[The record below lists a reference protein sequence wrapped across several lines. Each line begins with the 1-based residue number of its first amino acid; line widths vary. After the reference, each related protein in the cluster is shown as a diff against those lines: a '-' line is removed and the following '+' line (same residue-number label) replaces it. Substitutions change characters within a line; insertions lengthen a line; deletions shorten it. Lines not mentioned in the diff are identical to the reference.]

1 MTSPSDLP
9 NFSETLPSESVQE
22 KLGIAIGD
30 VNRLWRDRLNSRLK
44 PLGLSHSKWRALL
57 YLARTSK
64 GMTQTELA
72 RMLSIEAP
80 TVTRL
85 VKQLEESG
93 WLTRHASPEDARWKL
108 VHLTAKAKQIVV
120 QIEVEVRK
128 LRAETLGRLDAE
140 EAAAGLAAL
149 QTVHRYLREL

>member
-1 MTSPSDLP
+1 MTPQIDLP

-22 KLGIAIGD
+22 KFGIAIGD
-30 VNRLWRDRLNSRLK
+30 VSRLWRDRLNSRLK

-57 YLARTSK
+57 YLSRTA

-72 RMLSIEAP
+72 RMLNIEAP

-85 VKQLEESG
+85 VKQLEQAG
-93 WLTRHASPEDARWKL
+93 WLTRRASSEDARWKL
-108 VHLTAKAKQIVV
+108 VHLTAEAKRIVT

-128 LRAETLGRLDAE
+128 LRAETLGRLNAE
-140 EAAAGLAAL
+140 QAAAGLAAL
-149 QTVHRYLREL
+149 QMVQQYLRDL